1 MLQFDLCFD
10 QNKTE
15 LIVFNPKCTRQ
26 GLAQATTH
34 RVDNPCLQR
43 RNLRKYLQ
51 ECCALEAR
59 QDMYHQTRIIGIF
72 TMFLQIFSRLDQE
85 TRLQTMIYNHC
96 TFILYEKL
104 NFVQNSSYD
113 DLNTALM
120 RLWRCNDGQG

>member
-15 LIVFNPKCTRQ
+15 LIVFYPKCTRQ

-34 RVDNPCLQR
+34 TVDNPCLQR

-59 QDMYHQTRIIGIF
+59 QDMYHQTRMIGIF
-72 TMFLQIFSRLDQE
+72 TMFLQIFSRLEQE
-85 TRLQTMIYNHC
+85 NRLQTMIYNHC

-120 RLWRCNDGQG
+120 RIWRCGDGSG